1 MYLFILIFFIII
13 LILQVNVHIFF
24 KSMGDTVK
32 MYMSI
37 GLIHI
42 EIPHHKLLAKLN
54 SKKMKNI
61 KVKRTNRLTNL
72 FLSHSVLD
80 HFYISK
86 SSSIDLASNGINNAL
101 FLVLA
106 YELKG
111 LLFSKCRLVENNQIN
126 LRYDEAYENID
137 YYFDIHISIINI
149 IIVSIK
155 SIFKR

>member
-1 MYLFILIFFIII
+1 MYLFILIFFIVI

-24 KSMGDTVK
+24 KSMADTVK
-32 MYMSI
+32 MYMKI
-37 GLIHI
+37 GPFHI
-42 EIPHHKLLAKLN
+42 EIPHHKLLLG
-54 SKKMKNI
+54 SKKMKNF
-61 KVKRTNRLTNL
+61 KVKEINKLTNI

-80 HFYISK
+80 HFYISR
-86 SSSIDLASNGINNAL
+86 SSSIDLAKNGISNAL
-101 FLVLA
+101 YLIVA

-111 LLFSKCRLVENNQIN
+111 LLFSKCRLVENNEIC